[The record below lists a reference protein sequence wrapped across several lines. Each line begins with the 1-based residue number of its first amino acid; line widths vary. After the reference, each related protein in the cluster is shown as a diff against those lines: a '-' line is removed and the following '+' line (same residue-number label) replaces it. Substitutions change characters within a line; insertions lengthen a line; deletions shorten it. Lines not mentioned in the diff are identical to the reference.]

1 MYDFKAH
8 KITAD
13 DLSKTIDS
21 YIVGRYAA
29 RNRAILK
36 SRFIDGLTYEQLAE
50 MYDLSVSHI
59 KNIVYKNEYTIYD
72 NLWFKGLSVWIAPF
86 LFILS
91 DFQQLVQALFLAL
104 RLSVLALYMQHL
116 IFARLVLT
124 YHRFLQARRRY

>member
-1 MYDFKAH
+1 MYDFEAH

-13 DLSKTIDS
+13 DISRAIDS

-72 NLWFKGLSVWIAPF
+72 NL
-86 LFILS
+86 
-91 DFQQLVQALFLAL
+91 
-104 RLSVLALYMQHL
+104 
-116 IFARLVLT
+116 
-124 YHRFLQARRRY
+124 

>member
-72 NLWFKGLSVWIAPF
+72 NL
-86 LFILS
+86 
-91 DFQQLVQALFLAL
+91 
-104 RLSVLALYMQHL
+104 
-116 IFARLVLT
+116 
-124 YHRFLQARRRY
+124 

>member
-13 DLSKTIDS
+13 DISKVIDS

-72 NLWFKGLSVWIAPF
+72 NL
-86 LFILS
+86 
-91 DFQQLVQALFLAL
+91 
-104 RLSVLALYMQHL
+104 
-116 IFARLVLT
+116 
-124 YHRFLQARRRY
+124 

>member
-13 DLSKTIDS
+13 DISRTIDS

-29 RNRAILK
+29 RNRKILK

-72 NLWFKGLSVWIAPF
+72 NL
-86 LFILS
+86 
-91 DFQQLVQALFLAL
+91 
-104 RLSVLALYMQHL
+104 
-116 IFARLVLT
+116 
-124 YHRFLQARRRY
+124 

>member
-13 DLSKTIDS
+13 DISRTIDS
-21 YIVGRYAA
+21 YIVGRYAV

-36 SRFIDGLTYEQLAE
+36 SRLIDGLTYEQLAE

-72 NLWFKGLSVWIAPF
+72 NL
-86 LFILS
+86 
-91 DFQQLVQALFLAL
+91 
-104 RLSVLALYMQHL
+104 
-116 IFARLVLT
+116 
-124 YHRFLQARRRY
+124 

>member
-13 DLSKTIDS
+13 DISRGIDS
-21 YIVGRYAA
+21 FIVGRYAA

-72 NLWFKGLSVWIAPF
+72 NL
-86 LFILS
+86 
-91 DFQQLVQALFLAL
+91 
-104 RLSVLALYMQHL
+104 
-116 IFARLVLT
+116 
-124 YHRFLQARRRY
+124 